1 MIRRIKKHAQRLA
14 HAIRRHATTTKK
26 VLRRLWRYHRYLLAT
41 QPAYRRQVRL
51 TAAFLL
57 DLANLPVALAA
68 ALLALIDHY
77 IAATTPQPWH
87 LTALP
92 Y

>member
-1 MIRRIKKHAQRLA
+1 MTKRIKKYAQRLA
-14 HAIRRHATTTKK
+14 RAARRQATTTKK
-26 VLRRLWRYHRYLLAT
+26 ALRRLWRYHRYLLAT

-57 DLANLPVALAA
+57 DLTALPTALAA
-68 ALLALIDHY
+68 LLLAVIDHY
-77 IAATTPQPWH
+77 PVTTQPTWG
-87 LTALP
+87 LTTQP